1 MKVVPYKESQDSKK
15 EQVADMFN
23 NISHRYD
30 MLNHLLSFGID
41 RIWRKKTIKQL
52 ENLQPKTIL
61 DVATGTGDLAI
72 EALRLN
78 PEKIVGIDIS
88 EGMLQFAE
96 KKIKAKKLESK
107 ITFRLAD
114 SEKIPFAENSFDACT
129 VAFGVRNFENLETGL
144 SEMCRVTKKNGKV
157 VILEFSKPKNFP
169 IKNMY
174 NFYFKHICPLI
185 GKTISKDSFAYT
197 YLYDSVNAFPEGI
210 DFTNIMKKCH
220 FTETNSIPLMFG
232 IATIYIGKK

>member
-1 MKVVPYKESQDSKK
+1 ME
-15 EQVADMFN
+15 
-23 NISHRYD
+23 
-30 MLNHLLSFGID
+30 
-41 RIWRKKTIKQL
+41 KKTIKQL
-52 ENLQPKTIL
+52 EKLRPKTIL

-72 EALRLN
+72 EALHLN
-78 PEKIVGIDIS
+78 PEKIIGIDIS

-96 KKIKAKKLESK
+96 KKIKAKKLETK
-107 ITFRLAD
+107 ISFQLAD

-169 IKNMY
+169 VKNIY

-185 GKTISKDSFAYT
+185 GKAISKDSFAYT
-197 YLYDSVNAFPEGI
+197 YLYDSVNAFPEGK
-210 DFTNIMKKCH
+210 DFTSIMKKCH
-220 FTETNSIPLMFG
+220 FTETQTIPLMFG